1 MHLPGKKPLKS
12 TEKSVHDRS
21 VPAGL
26 SQFFIRVWSGWK
38 YELAGFILFACAWA
52 LVTQFIFTRP
62 GLSHFKGFLPGP
74 TLAAMA
80 DGFQNPRFWM
90 SVFASLRRIVLG
102 IAISAA
108 IGLPLGVLIGFFT
121 RLRKLTYSPVQF
133 VRMISPLSWMPIA
146 LLLFTSF
153 ESAVHFLIVMATICP
168 IILNTAIGVMN
179 INPQWIKMA
188 LNQGANNIQLI
199 QTIVIPYSISHMV
212 TSIRLALGIAW
223 IVLVP
228 AEFLGVSS
236 GLGYLINDARDTM
249 EYDKLMAVIIAIG
262 ILGFIL
268 DRIFQKLQHQF
279 SRSWAGHM

>member
-1 MHLPGKKPLKS
+1 MKS
-12 TEKSVHDRS
+12 IEKNPKDRA
-21 VPAGL
+21 VQVGL
-26 SQFFIRVWSGWK
+26 SSFFTQIWSGWK
-38 YELAGFILFACAWA
+38 YELAGLVIFAFAWA
-52 LVTQFIFTRP
+52 AVMQFVFTRP
-62 GLSHFKGFLPGP
+62 ELYHFRGFLPGP
-74 TLAAMA
+74 TFSALADA
-80 DGFQNPRFWM
+80 FQTPKFWM
-90 SVFASLRRIVLG
+90 SVFASLRRIVVG
-102 IAISAA
+102 VAISAF

-121 RLRKLTYSPVQF
+121 RLRKLTYSPIQF

-188 LNQGANNIQLI
+188 LNQGANNVQLI
-199 QTIVIPYSISHMV
+199 QTIVIPHSIPHMM

-249 EYDKLMAVIIAIG
+249 EYDKLIAVIIAIG

-268 DRIFQKLQHQF
+268 DRIFQKLQHRF
-279 SRSWAGHM
+279 SRSWAGNV

>member
-1 MHLPGKKPLKS
+1 MYLPGKRLLKS
-12 TEKSVHDRS
+12 TKKDVRNSAV
-21 VPAGL
+21 
-26 SQFFIRVWSGWK
+26 QFEFSSFFTRRWSGWK
-38 YELAGFILFACAWA
+38 YELAGFVLFAFAWA
-52 LVTQFIFTRP
+52 AVTQIVFTRP
-62 GLSHFKGFLPGP
+62 ELYHFKGFLPGP
-74 TLAAMA
+74 TLAALA
-80 DGFQNPRFWM
+80 DAFQNSKFWM
-90 SVFASLRRIVLG
+90 SVFASLRRIVVG
-102 IAISAA
+102 IAISAF

-121 RLRKLTYSPVQF
+121 RLRKLTYSPIQF

-153 ESAVHFLIVMATICP
+153 ESAVHFLIIMATICP

-179 INPQWIKMA
+179 INPQWLKMA

-199 QTIVIPYSISHMV
+199 QTIVLPYSIPHMI

-249 EYDKLMAVIIAIG
+249 AYDKLMAIIIAIG

-268 DRIFQKLQHQF
+268 DRIFQKLQH
-279 SRSWAGHM
+279 RLGP

>member
-12 TEKSVHDRS
+12 TEKNVHDRS